1 MIIEKRKGWGE
12 VGSRLIQEAEERIIR
27 SEIKEKSGHW

>member
-1 MIIEKRKGWGE
+1 MIIGKRKGWGE
-12 VGSRLIQEAEERIIR
+12 VGSRLIQEGEGRIR